1 MLRLLSIANF
11 ATIERLELDLG
22 RGFTVL
28 AGETGAGKSI
38 ILDALGLLLGGRA
51 DSGVVR
57 TGAQLAR
64 VEGIFLIGKELR
76 QRLAAALGDEDL
88 GISDGELILARE
100 VNPDGRNA
108 CRVAGRIVPLRLLS
122 LIGERLVDIHGQGQ
136 HLSLL
141 RAGEHIHILDGYA
154 GAASLRGQLAE
165 ELQQLGGVRRSLAEL
180 RTGERERARQLDL
193 LRYQAGEIDE
203 AQLQPGED
211 AELARE
217 LGVLSN
223 VERLLGLAE
232 QAYAALNG
240 DHAQGAS
247 ATDLLSKAAAD
258 VGLLE
263 SMDPA
268 LGEAR
273 ETAELLASQAVELAR
288 SLRHYRDSL
297 EYSPERL
304 REIEER
310 LNVIA
315 ALKRKYGGSVEEVLA
330 YGQQATVELER
341 LAHGEEE
348 TEELA
353 AREAAHLEQAGA
365 LAGRLSME
373 RQEAAGRLAAEV
385 EQELAELAMEGARL
399 EVRVEQRESDAGLP
413 VGPSDATLRGP
424 DSGAG
429 PVRHLGFDSTGVD
442 RVEFLV
448 APNRGE
454 PLRPLAKI
462 ASGGEVSRLML
473 ALKSIL
479 SAADEVPT
487 LVFDEIDAGIG
498 GRVATVVGRKL
509 WGLTRGH
516 QVVCVTHV
524 PQIACL
530 ADHHISVAK
539 SVSGARTV
547 TSAAAVTG
555 GDRVQAVHEMLGA
568 AGEASRQN
576 AREMLDQASEWKG
589 LQSM

>member
-108 CRVAGRIVPLRLLS
+108 CRVDGRIVPLRLLS

-165 ELQQLGGVRRSLAEL
+165 ELQRLSSVRRSLAEL

-297 EYSPERL
+297 GVQPRAAPRDRRAAERD
-304 REIEER
+304 RRAQEEVR
-310 LNVIA
+310 RN
-315 ALKRKYGGSVEEVLA
+315 VEEVLA
-330 YGQQATVELER
+330 YGQQATVEMER

-353 AREAAHLEQAGA
+353 ARERRTWSRPAPWPGGSRWS
-365 LAGRLSME
+365 GRRLPDAWLPRWNRSWPSWPWRARGWRCGLSS
-373 RQEAAGRLAAEV
+373 GS
-385 EQELAELAMEGARL
+385 
-399 EVRVEQRESDAGLP
+399 SDAGLP

-424 DSGAG
+424 QRGRSCPPPG
-429 PVRHLGFDSTGVD
+429 VRFHRRRPG
-442 RVEFLV
+442 RVPGR
-448 APNRGE
+448 AQQGE
-454 PLRPLAKI
+454 PLRPLGQDCV
-462 ASGGEVSRLML
+462 GGRGVAPAGAQEHSVSR
-473 ALKSIL
+473 
-479 SAADEVPT
+479 
-487 LVFDEIDAGIG
+487 
-498 GRVATVVGRKL
+498 R
-509 WGLTRGH
+509 
-516 QVVCVTHV
+516 
-524 PQIACL
+524 
-530 ADHHISVAK
+530 
-539 SVSGARTV
+539 
-547 TSAAAVTG
+547 
-555 GDRVQAVHEMLGA
+555 
-568 AGEASRQN
+568 
-576 AREMLDQASEWKG
+576 
-589 LQSM
+589 